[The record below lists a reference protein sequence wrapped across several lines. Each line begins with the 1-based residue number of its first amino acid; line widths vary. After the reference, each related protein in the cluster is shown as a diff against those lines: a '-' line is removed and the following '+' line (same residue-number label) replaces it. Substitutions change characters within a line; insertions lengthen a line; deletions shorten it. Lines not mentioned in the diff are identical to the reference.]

1 MKDDAQPVQKP
12 PRKVPLA
19 MKCPFKEELD
29 RMEKAGI
36 ISKYDS
42 ISGPAPEWLNSFVTV
57 RKPNGSLCICLDPT
71 DLNKHMVRPVCNS
84 YTLDEIIDKLRGS
97 LFFAVFDTTKGF
109 FHVPMDEKSRLLTV
123 MLTPYGIY
131 IYNVLAMGLADATDI
146 FELCIHQL
154 IQDLQGVLNIAD
166 DILVFGRTRE
176 EFNSNVISFLDR
188 CVKEDIHLNP
198 DKVQINMDN
207 IPFFGHV
214 LTKDGIQPD
223 ESKVKL
229 ILDWPVPENQKEL
242 QQFMGSVNYLSKFL
256 VFLSD
261 LCAPLQPLLKKDSE
275 FIWTDTHTI
284 AFNCINNMFQMMLDY
299 NFLIPANLCSLKS
312 MHQNEAL
319 VLLCFSVILLSKT
332 HYLQRF
338 LTICVQSLMPVKL
351 SETESNYSNIER
363 ELLGVVFA
371 VTHFKHF
378 TYGRPVT
385 IISDHKPLVS
395 LFKKSLTSSSPHLSR
410 MLLQI
415 LDYDLSIVYQEG
427 SKMHLSDAISRLSIH
442 KPDKGSTLPGMDITV
457 HMKLNHVLIFLLF
470 L

>member
-1 MKDDAQPVQKP
+1 MNYLHHTIDNSVNLVAYNNKKIKQLGTCTLHVSCGPNTRMVKFFVVDSRLNPIIGLDDSHQLQLVKFNCPIHQSWTGQKCTNLNSFDTISGEISKFHNTIPSPLTKDWIVNHPKYRHLFKGIGKFNVPPVSITLKDNVQTIQKP

-29 RMEKAGI
+29 RMENAGI

-57 RKPNGSLCICLDPT
+57 RKPNGSLRICLDPT
-71 DLNKHMVRPVCNS
+71 DLNKHIVQPVCNS
-84 YTLDEIIDKLRGS
+84 YTLDEIIDKLKGS

-109 FHVPMDEKSRLLTV
+109 FHVPMDEKSKLLTV

-154 IQDLQGVLNIAD
+154 LQDLQGVLNIAD

-188 CVKEDIHLNP
+188 CVREDIHLNP
-198 DKVQINMDN
+198 DKVQINVDDV
-207 IPFFGHV
+207 PFFGHV

-229 ILDWPVPENQKEL
+229 ILDWPIPENQKEL

-256 VFLSD
+256 AFLSD
-261 LCAPLQPLLKKDSE
+261 LHAPLQLLLKKDSE

-284 AFNCINNMFQMMLDY
+284 AFNRIKEHVSND
-299 NFLIPANLCSLKS
+299 
-312 MHQNEAL
+312 
-319 VLLCFSVILLSKT
+319 VR
-332 HYLQRF
+332 LQF
-338 LTICVQSLMPVKL
+338 F
-351 SETESNYSNIER
+351 YS
-363 ELLGVVFA
+363 
-371 VTHFKHF
+371 
-378 TYGRPVT
+378 
-385 IISDHKPLVS
+385 SKPLLIEV
-395 LFKKSLTSSSPHLSR
+395 
-410 MLLQI
+410 
-415 LDYDLSIVYQEG
+415 DA
-427 SKMHLSDAISRLSIH
+427 SK
-442 KPDKGSTLPGMDITV
+442 
-457 HMKLNHVLIFLLF
+457 
-470 L
+470 